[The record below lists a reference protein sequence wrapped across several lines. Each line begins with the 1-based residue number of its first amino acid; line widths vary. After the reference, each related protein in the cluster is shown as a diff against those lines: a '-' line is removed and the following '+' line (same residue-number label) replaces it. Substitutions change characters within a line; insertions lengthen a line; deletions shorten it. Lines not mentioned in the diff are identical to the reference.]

1 MRSRTDTLM
10 RGTAGIRWMSGLAL
24 LLATATQAALS
35 VSAQAASPQ
44 QEPPGYRQPLHSPD
58 RLYAEAS
65 GSLQARD
72 HFYRGSVIA
81 AEELDQMRAGF
92 NIGVLDVDFGASLHT
107 LIDNSVELVSVVNF
121 TRAGADIVSQ
131 SFSAPAGVASRVGPG
146 TGLTVTDMAPGS
158 VELAG
163 LASFSGVALNDL
175 KGFTAALHNIT
186 RDAIVSGVVSNAS
199 GRDIQ
204 QRINIDVRLNNVGEL
219 KAARQRAAIV
229 DSFSGILR

>member
-1 MRSRTDTLM
+1 MRSRTETLV

-24 LLATATQAALS
+24 LLATAIQAALS

-44 QEPPGYRQPLHSPD
+44 QEPPGQSHYSPD
-58 RLYAEAS
+58 RLYVEAS

-81 AEELDQMRAGF
+81 EEELDQMRAGF
-92 NIGVLDVDFGASLHT
+92 NIGGLDVDFGASLHT
-107 LIDNSVELVSVVNF
+107 LVDNSVELVSVVNF
-121 TRAGADIVSQ
+121 TRAGTDLVSQ
-131 SFSAPAGVASRVGPG
+131 SFSAPAGTASRVGPG
-146 TGLTVTDMAPGS
+146 TGLTVTDMTPGN
-158 VELAG
+158 VDLAG
-163 LASFSGVALNDL
+163 LANFSGVALNDP

-199 GRDIQ
+199 GRDVQ